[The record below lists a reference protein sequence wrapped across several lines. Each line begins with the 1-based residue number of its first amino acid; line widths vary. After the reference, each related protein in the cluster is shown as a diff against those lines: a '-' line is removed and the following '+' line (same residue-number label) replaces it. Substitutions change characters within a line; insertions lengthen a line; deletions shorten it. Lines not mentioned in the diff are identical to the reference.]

1 MLQKLPMAY
10 PTISIDD
17 HVIYFVSSIKNRLIG
32 KLEPAIAV
40 DVRRKTLRGVAE
52 LDVQKNFIFWPPSAH
67 VPGRIQVTNLLCSA
81 TCSMFLCVAA
91 V

>member
-32 KLEPAIAV
+32 KLELAIAV
-40 DVRRKTLRGVAE
+40 DVRKKTLRGVAE
-52 LDVQKNFIFWPPSAH
+52 LDVQKNFIIMPPFCTS
-67 VPGRIQVTNLLCSA
+67 G
-81 TCSMFLCVAA
+81 TCRYPTKNTGM
-91 V
+91 